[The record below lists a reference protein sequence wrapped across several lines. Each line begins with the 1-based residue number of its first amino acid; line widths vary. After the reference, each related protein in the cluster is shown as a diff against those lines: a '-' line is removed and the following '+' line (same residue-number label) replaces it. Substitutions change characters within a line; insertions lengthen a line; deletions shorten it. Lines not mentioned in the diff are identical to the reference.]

1 MLNDATKKD
10 SFPMPNVTDTL
21 ARMAGSKIYS
31 GYDMHGAF
39 NAVGM
44 TPSAKEKKRRLLRPH
59 GDRTNRLSWDSVNGL
74 FNQHRIIRRAAVSF
88 N

>member
-31 GYDMHGAF
+31 GYDMHGTLPLGSQVEWDVLFA
-39 NAVGM
+39 
-44 TPSAKEKKRRLLRPH
+44 
-59 GDRTNRLSWDSVNGL
+59 RTRNLP
-74 FNQHRIIRRAAVSF
+74 I
-88 N
+88 

>member
-44 TPSAKEKKRRLLRPH
+44 TPSAKEKTAFATPWGSYQQTKLGFGKWPFPPPSH
-59 GDRTNRLSWDSVNGL
+59 
-74 FNQHRIIRRAAVSF
+74 H
-88 N
+88 